1 MRGFFE
7 WNIAGNKKIRWIVQ
21 WDKSF
26 HTLSARQWA
35 GMWLKTVFEVV
46 CFHVWVCFWS
56 ILWSIFGSMFD
67 AFDGS
72 MTNLRLTWNGKRV
85 CIFESFLVMCPRS
98 LVSFAFFR
106 SLSLS
111 LGFARVLS
119 LYLVFSC
126 RSKCFVLTFSCFLAF
141 SVLCLFPFA
150 FSSFL
155 SLFSQCC

>member
-1 MRGFFE
+1 M
-7 WNIAGNKKIRWIVQ
+7 
-21 WDKSF
+21 
-26 HTLSARQWA
+26 
-35 GMWLKTVFEVV
+35 
-46 CFHVWVCFWS
+46 
-56 ILWSIFGSMFD
+56 
-67 AFDGS
+67 
-72 MTNLRLTWNGKRV
+72 TWNGKRV

-155 SLFSQCC
+155 SLFPNIVNLCRVPSHSLVCFIVRFLCFRGDRPAAGRAGRRDDLTTNEIAHAHVLVHNLQRRSFDDEITVLLTPRVCHYYYYY